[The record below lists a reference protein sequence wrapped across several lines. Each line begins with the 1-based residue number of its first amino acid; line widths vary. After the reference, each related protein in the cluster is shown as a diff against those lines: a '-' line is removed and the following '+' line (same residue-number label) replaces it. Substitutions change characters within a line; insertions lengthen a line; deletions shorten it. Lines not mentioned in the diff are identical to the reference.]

1 MKKDLSPNLLGL
13 FFFHYKKKIDCC
25 CILNALVCYVSLV
38 FTTYKFY
45 MIKDLP
51 VLFTLILEPRT
62 ELPHNKG

>member
-1 MKKDLSPNLLGL
+1 MKKDLSPNLLGP

-25 CILNALVCYVSLV
+25 CILNALVCYVSLF